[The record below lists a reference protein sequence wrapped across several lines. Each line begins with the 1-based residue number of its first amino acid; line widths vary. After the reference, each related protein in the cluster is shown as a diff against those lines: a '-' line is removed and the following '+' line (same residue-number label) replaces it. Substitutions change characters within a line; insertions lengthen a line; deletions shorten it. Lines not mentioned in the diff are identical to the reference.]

1 MTEGGALGAMT
12 GFNRIG
18 CQYAATCQS
27 LLTTVLR
34 DEWGFKGHV
43 TTDAFTAS
51 SLYKTHYLEELVA
64 GIDYTCWDSS
74 NIVAAV
80 KEAIDGGDGYILRCL
95 RESAKRNVY
104 AASRTV
110 SVNGLSS
117 NSVVVT
123 IVPWWQ
129 TTLVAA
135 AGVLTLGSAACLVLY
150 LVFAVQDKKRKV

>member
-1 MTEGGALGAMT
+1 MT

-18 CQYAATCQS
+18 LQYAATCKS
-27 LLTTVLR
+27 LLTSVLKT
-34 DEWGFKGHV
+34 EWAFKGHV

-74 NIVAAV
+74 NITSAIQA
-80 KEAIDGGDGYILRCL
+80 AIDGGDGYILQCL
-95 RESAKRNVY
+95 RQAAKYNVY
-104 AASRTV
+104 AASRSV

-117 NSVVVT
+117 SSVVVT
-123 IVPWWQ
+123 VTPWWQ

-135 AGVLTLGSAACLVLY
+135 AGV
-150 LVFAVQDKKRKV
+150 FAVLTVACATLYAVLAVKGGRRRD